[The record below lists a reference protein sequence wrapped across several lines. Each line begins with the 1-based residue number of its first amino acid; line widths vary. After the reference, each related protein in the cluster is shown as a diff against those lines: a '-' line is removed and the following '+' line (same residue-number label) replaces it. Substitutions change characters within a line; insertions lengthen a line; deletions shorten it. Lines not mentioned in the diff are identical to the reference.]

1 MSGPVESLH
10 DRGRAAV
17 LAGTESVDVPPNPSS
32 PRWGLS
38 VLLRPDD
45 DCAGRLA
52 DQAAQLAALAGPH
65 HWQTGGRGASHLT
78 VCVLEPF
85 REGVTPDDPHVRRA
99 AAALSRAAA
108 RSAPVRFRLSGLLL
122 APGGVLAGGTP
133 INPPAHRLR
142 RIVADELG
150 EAGRFEGSYRVD
162 HHRSARSS
170 TAAVCSTGWMP
181 VARWIWGRSPPTG
194 SSWCATRTTAGAP
207 SRSRSRPSPSAAEPR
222 PPSATAAGGW
232 ETMPC
237 PTAPPKGLAICGAH
251 A

>member
-1 MSGPVESLH
+1 VSGPVESLH

-150 EAGRFEGSYRVD
+150 EAGRFEGSYRADRWWSTLLHFAGPVLDRCGLLDWVD
-162 HHRSARSS
+162 ARR
-170 TAAVCSTGWMP
+170 TLDLGPLAADRLELARYAYDGGRTVP
-181 VARWIWGRSPPTG
+181 VPLASFPL
-194 SSWCATRTTAGAP
+194 
-207 SRSRSRPSPSAAEPR
+207 
-222 PPSATAAGGW
+222 GG
-232 ETMPC
+232 
-237 PTAPPKGLAICGAH
+237 
-251 A
+251 